1 MKIPVRSSGYDL
13 LREELLKLKS
23 QRVDLA
29 NAIEVAKELGDLK
42 ENADY
47 HAAKEHSGMV
57 EAKIRDLESRLS
69 NCEVIEIEKG
79 EQDKVVFSCSVELQD
94 LDSDEIKTYTIV
106 GSEESDVK
114 NGLISYDSPIARS
127 LIGKEAGEVVIVN
140 VPGGKKEYEIMKIW
154 V

>member
-29 NAIEVAKELGDLK
+29 NAIEIAKELGDLK

-79 EQDKVVFSCSVELQD
+79 EKNKVVFSCSVELQD
-94 LDSDEIKTYTIV
+94 LDSDEIKNYTIV

-140 VPGGKKEYEIMKIW
+140 VPGGKREYEIMKIW